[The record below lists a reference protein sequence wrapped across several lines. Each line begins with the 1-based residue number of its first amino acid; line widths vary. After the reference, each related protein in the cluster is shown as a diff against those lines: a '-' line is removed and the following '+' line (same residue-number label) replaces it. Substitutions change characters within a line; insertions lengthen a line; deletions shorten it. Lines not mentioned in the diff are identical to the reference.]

1 MVEVVGSS
9 PIVPKNR
16 IMFKV
21 TVDNKVIE
29 SNKEISIEELVK
41 TNFSYDDIVAAK
53 VDGTLVDLSQLI
65 KSDCDISLVKSSD
78 EEGLEIIRHTCAH
91 VFGHAI
97 KQVYPETK
105 MVIGP
110 TINNGFYYDI
120 FSDNSISE
128 KELSSIEKLMKKLS
142 KKNYKI
148 IREVIDKDKAKEVFT
163 KRNEDYKLKLI
174 EEIPENETIAIY
186 HHEEYIDMCRGP
198 HLTSTK
204 FLNFFKLMKVSGSY
218 WKGDSK
224 NQQLQRIYGTAW
236 DTKDNLKSYL
246 NKLEEAEKR
255 DHRKIG
261 QKLDLFHFQ
270 EEAPGLVFWHD
281 KGWSLFNIIKDFI
294 TQYLR
299 VNHYQIINTPQVLD
313 KSLWKKSGHL
323 DKFSDLIFDVT
334 SESKEF
340 AIKPMSCPGHI
351 QVYNQGLK
359 SYRDLPIKYA
369 EFGIVHRNE
378 PSGTLHGLMRIRG
391 FTQDDA
397 HIFCTPDQIESE
409 IKKLIHDI
417 YDLYNTFGFTEIK
430 VELSTRP
437 EKRVGSDEIWD
448 KSEKALASALNSSSI
463 NFEHNEGDGAFYGPK
478 IDFSL
483 LDSLE
488 REWQLGTIQLD
499 FSMPTRLDANYIG
512 ASGEKIAPV
521 MIHRAILGSLERFVG
536 ILLEEYAGDLPLWM
550 APVQAVI
557 LNISENQANHC
568 EELADELNSAN
579 IRCSVDSRNEKIN
592 YKVRHHS
599 MMRTPY
605 LLIIGDKELKDNHI
619 SVRTRTGEDL
629 GVMNVDK
636 FVKMVETLVDEKSK
650 NLNINQE

>member
-1 MVEVVGSS
+1 M
-9 PIVPKNR
+9 
-16 IMFKV
+16 
-21 TVDNKVIE
+21 
-29 SNKEISIEELVK
+29 
-41 TNFSYDDIVAAK
+41 
-53 VDGTLVDLSQLI
+53 
-65 KSDCDISLVKSSD
+65 
-78 EEGLEIIRHTCAH
+78 
-91 VFGHAI
+91 
-97 KQVYPETK
+97 
-105 MVIGP
+105 
-110 TINNGFYYDI
+110 
-120 FSDNSISE
+120 
-128 KELSSIEKLMKKLS
+128 
-142 KKNYKI
+142 
-148 IREVIDKDKAKEVFT
+148 
-163 KRNEDYKLKLI
+163 
-174 EEIPENETIAIY
+174 
-186 HHEEYIDMCRGP
+186 
-198 HLTSTK
+198 
-204 FLNFFKLMKVSGSY
+204 
-218 WKGDSK
+218 
-224 NQQLQRIYGTAW
+224 
-236 DTKDNLKSYL
+236 
-246 NKLEEAEKR
+246 
-255 DHRKIG
+255 
-261 QKLDLFHFQ
+261 
-270 EEAPGLVFWHD
+270 FWHD

-409 IKKLIHDI
+409 IKKLINDI

-536 ILLEEYAGDLPLWM
+536 ILLEL
-550 APVQAVI
+550 
-557 LNISENQANHC
+557 S
-568 EELADELNSAN
+568 
-579 IRCSVDSRNEKIN
+579 
-592 YKVRHHS
+592 
-599 MMRTPY
+599 
-605 LLIIGDKELKDNHI
+605 LIHI
-619 SVRTRTGEDL
+619 
-629 GVMNVDK
+629 
-636 FVKMVETLVDEKSK
+636 
-650 NLNINQE
+650 